1 MIYNLGKGEAIN
13 IVTHSEGAAYGA
25 GIAQYLID
33 QGIKVQNILHLSAD
47 EGDEFS
53 TPLEPYTIQFSYD
66 KDWVTGNHFIN
77 GSDIQIISKEYNEIK
92 DSWKFVHG
100 QTNHR
105 SVFDIIEEALN
116 DKSNNKHYI
125 INEK

>member
-1 MIYNLGKGEAIN
+1 M
-13 IVTHSEGAAYGA
+13 THSEGAAYGA

-125 INEK
+125 YFINEK